1 VRRRYRDSGWLDA
14 GEAAAGAAL
23 LERAAGG
30 RLLDIGVGGGR
41 TTALLA
47 PHVAEYVG
55 IDASP
60 GMLQLARERH
70 PDADLRLGDARA
82 LGAIGTFDA
91 ALFSFNGIDS
101 LDRAGREE
109 VLAELHRVLRPG
121 ATLLVS
127 MLNLDG
133 PAFGERPLTA
143 RPTRGGRRSPRG
155 MAHWLLGLPPG
166 LRNFRRTSRDAE
178 RGEDW
183 ARWPIAAHEFR
194 FVVHFTTLGGA
205 VRSLRAAGFTVESGW
220 ASDGRE
226 LDLTGEHSDADSMQL
241 LCRRT

>member
-1 VRRRYRDSGWLDA
+1 VRRLYRDTSWLDA
-14 GEAAAGAAL
+14 GEAVAGAAL

-30 RLLDIGVGGGR
+30 RLLDLGIGGGR

-47 PHVAEYVG
+47 PHVAAYLG
-55 IDASP
+55 IDASR
-60 GMLQLARERH
+60 GMLDLAREQH

-82 LGAIGTFDA
+82 LGEIGTFDA
-91 ALFSFNGIDS
+91 AVFSFNGIDS
-101 LDRAGREE
+101 MDHAEREQ

-121 ATLLVS
+121 GALLVS

-133 PAFGERPLTA
+133 PAYGERPLTA

-155 MAHWLLGLPPG
+155 MAHWLLGLAPG
-166 LRNFRRTSRDAE
+166 WRNFRRTSRDAE
-178 RGEDW
+178 RGQDW

-194 FVVHFTTLGGA
+194 FIVHFTTLGAA
-205 VRSLRAAGFTVESGW
+205 VGSLRAAGFTVESAW

-226 LDLTGEHSDADSMQL
+226 LDLAAEHSDADSMQF